1 MVVSFWPLIKF
12 WMVFVASESL
22 FSVPCVIVQVL
33 CCRQASGMVVVA
45 EDVRIN
51 VGLPSVSK
59 GDHHHLRHRGLIDLA
74 LGHQFKIKLIVT
86 LCTLTIEFSLNS

>member
-51 VGLPSVSK
+51 VGAPFCEQ
-59 GDHHHLRHRGLIDLA
+59 G
-74 LGHQFKIKLIVT
+74 
-86 LCTLTIEFSLNS
+86 